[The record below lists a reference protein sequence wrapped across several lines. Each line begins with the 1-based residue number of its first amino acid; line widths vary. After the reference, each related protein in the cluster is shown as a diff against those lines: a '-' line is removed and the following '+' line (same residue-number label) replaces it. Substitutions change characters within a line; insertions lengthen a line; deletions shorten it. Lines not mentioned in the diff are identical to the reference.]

1 LYHLPRYATFVH
13 GIAGLDATDKEAAAA
28 GLPPL
33 DSVDQWAYLSGA
45 SATAPRTT
53 LPIGSTGNPHDTWA
67 SKNDVQVHGFIEATD
82 GKLWKLLVGG
92 ITNNIWQG
100 PEYPNAT
107 TAKQVDSN
115 TLIHDC
121 GFATGCLFELTVD
134 ETEHVD
140 VAAENPAVGSDLDTR
155 LRRQTRQYS
164 PRSGLIRLTHA
175 KSPFQSTTI
184 RIKSSGGGDLLQMG
198 YGQIQRMW
206 RQRSRIHTRNC

>member
-1 LYHLPRYATFVH
+1 VH

-45 SATAPRTT
+45 SDIAPRTT

-140 VAAENPAVGSDLDTR
+140 VAAENPAVVKR
-155 LRRQTRQYS
+155 LRDQIEAANKTVFAPFRPNS
-164 PRSGLIRLTHA
+164 PHPCQVSLSKYHDPHQEFGWWGPFADGLRPDPTYVATEEPH
-175 KSPFQSTTI
+175 P
-184 RIKSSGGGDLLQMG
+184 
-198 YGQIQRMW
+198 
-206 RQRSRIHTRNC
+206 HP